1 MDVRSE
7 PHEPITY
14 SEKQILI
21 AKSFKLLGERDAS
34 MNIIWETEP
43 LKKLKI
49 YNIKIAWT
57 K

>member
-7 PHEPITY
+7 PHEPTIY

-49 YNIKIAWT
+49 YNIKIACT
-57 K
+57 